1 VAWRG
6 NSPLFKQ
13 ELLRQ
18 HQEGRSRR
26 RRRGRQRVGS
36 YPGGHETQERYLG
49 ETPGRVGAE
58 QIVEV
63 VRNGE
68 GGT

>member
-13 ELLRQ
+13 ELSRQ

-26 RRRGRQRVGS
+26 RRRGSQRIGS
-36 YPGGHETQERYLG
+36 YPGGHETQECYLG
-49 ETPGRVGAE
+49 ETLGRVEAE
-58 QIVEV
+58 QTVEV